1 MPPPQSALHIE
12 AKVIDPRI
20 GRDFPPPQYA
30 SAAAAGMDLRAC
42 LDAPLT
48 IAPGDTATVGT
59 GIAISIR
66 DENFM
71 AMLAPRSGLG
81 VKHGI
86 VLANTVGIIDADY
99 QDEIRAALFN
109 RGKESYVIAPGERI
123 CQLVILPVAR
133 AELKVV
139 KEFSQATARG
149 KGGFGST
156 GRF

>member
-1 MPPPQSALHIE
+1 MIRLRAE
-12 AKVIDPRI
+12 AKIVDARV
-20 GRDFPPPQYA
+20 GRDFPPPQYE

-42 LDAPLT
+42 LDSPLLV
-48 IAPGDTATVGT
+48 APGETKVVGT
-59 GIAISIR
+59 GVAISLR
-66 DENFM
+66 DSGYM
-71 AMLAPRSGLG
+71 ALLAPRSGLG

-109 RGKESYVIAPGERI
+109 RGEAEYAVAPGERI
-123 CQLVILPVAR
+123 CQLVILPIAR
-133 AELKVV
+133 AELDFVA
-139 KEFSQATARG
+139 EFSQDTARG

>member
-1 MPPPQSALHIE
+1 MTHALRVE
-12 AKVIDPRI
+12 AKIVDARV

-30 SAAAAGMDLRAC
+30 SAAAAGMDLCAC
-42 LDAPLT
+42 LDAPHK
-48 IAPGDTATVGT
+48 IAPGETVIIGT
-59 GIAISIR
+59 GVAVSIR
-66 DENFM
+66 DPKYM
-71 AMLAPRSGLG
+71 ALLAPRSGLG

-109 RGKESYVIAPGERI
+109 RGNAVYEIAPGERI
-123 CQLVILPVAR
+123 CQLIIMPIAR
-133 AELKVV
+133 AELKIVA
-139 KEFSQATARG
+139 EFSHTTARG